1 MNIKK
6 VDRNL
11 LIKMQNLYLNKDF
24 DDVYDYYEV
33 EKIISR
39 RNEGKNKLYLIK
51 WFGYPIKDCTW
62 EPISHL
68 DKIKAL
74 VENFDKNFPYS
85 KDKRQLRKYL
95 QSINKRNQKGLKN
108 RDKIITKKKLKTEI
122 NKNFA
127 ILNNHLDLSNSNK
140 KVSENDKCNEE
151 TSTVESIEISVG
163 KKDINIID
171 EVILEL
177 NEEDNNKKLIKP
189 IIIW

>member
-6 VDRNL
+6 ADRNL

-95 QSINKRNQKGLKN
+95 HSINKRNQRGLKN

-177 NEEDNNKKLIKP
+177 KEKDNNKKLIKP

>member
-6 VDRNL
+6 ADRNL

-24 DDVYDYYEV
+24 DDVYDYFEV

-95 QSINKRNQKGLKN
+95 HSINKRNKRIFRNKN
-108 RDKIITKKKLKTEI
+108 KIKPKSFHI
-122 NKNFA
+122 NKINR
-127 ILNNHLDLSNSNK
+127 NNHIIINLEDSTILDEK
-140 KVSENDKCNEE
+140 IHEE
-151 TSTVESIEISVG
+151 TNTIDDSIVESIEIS
-163 KKDINIID
+163 
-171 EVILEL
+171 
-177 NEEDNNKKLIKP
+177 EEKNKDNNTGEGNLFELIDDNRVPKLIKP

>member
-6 VDRNL
+6 ADRNL

-95 QSINKRNQKGLKN
+95 HSINKRNKRVFRNKN
-108 RDKIITKKKLKTEI
+108 KIKPKSFHI
-122 NKNFA
+122 NKINR
-127 ILNNHLDLSNSNK
+127 NNHIIINLEDSTILDEK
-140 KVSENDKCNEE
+140 IHEE
-151 TSTVESIEISVG
+151 TNTIDDSIVESIEIS
-163 KKDINIID
+163 
-171 EVILEL
+171 
-177 NEEDNNKKLIKP
+177 EEKNKDNNTEEGSLFELIDDNRVPKLIKP